1 MINNINIFDLLIVIG
16 IIFISL
22 FILFIFCACAA
33 AGKDNRL
40 REEIENDKLS
50 DKCLDI
56 SETEIVIMPFT
67 FIIQPANQNI
77 KN

>member
-33 AGKDNRL
+33 AGKDNKL
-40 REEIENDKLS
+40 REEIENDKLYNS
-50 DKCLDI
+50 K
-56 SETEIVIMPFT
+56 EKEEE
-67 FIIQPANQNI
+67 
-77 KN
+77 

>member
-16 IIFISL
+16 IIFLSL

-40 REEIENDKLS
+40 REEIENDKLYNN
-50 DKCLDI
+50 K
-56 SETEIVIMPFT
+56 EKEEE
-67 FIIQPANQNI
+67 
-77 KN
+77 

>member
-22 FILFIFCACAA
+22 LILFIFCACAA

-40 REEIENDKLS
+40 REEIENDKLYNN
-50 DKCLDI
+50 K
-56 SETEIVIMPFT
+56 EKEEE
-67 FIIQPANQNI
+67 
-77 KN
+77 